1 MTYRPPASYLL
12 AALCLCS
19 SLLCHNLSQAA
30 ETAAPTPTTAP
41 PPSALVQIAAA
52 RPTQM
57 NDSMMVYGTVEYAPE
72 QSQVLSVQGDGIV
85 SKVMVAAGQRV
96 RKGEALLELAATANA
111 HTESEN
117 ARIAV
122 SFADKDVQ
130 RLKGL
135 RARQLATNLEVQTAE
150 ETLARAEATLA
161 NVQKREGDAALRVLR
176 AESDGV
182 VDQVN
187 VHQGEIAAAGT
198 PLIRLVKGDQL
209 RVLLGVEAEDLPRL
223 HESLPVN
230 VAPLSPGARASKGR
244 IQQIYR
250 QIDPKT
256 RLAQVVV
263 SLPVAPGLLP
273 GAVVRGEIIL
283 GQQSVLA
290 VPRSAVLSRNGHS
303 YVFVTKNSRAILTW
317 VDTGRENADNVEIRR
332 GLNAGDSVV
341 TLGNYEL
348 EHGMQLRIQATPAQ
362 ERAK

>member
-1 MTYRPPASYLL
+1 MTYRRFNTYLT
-12 AALCLCS
+12 AVCLGGGLFCYG
-19 SLLCHNLSQAA
+19 LLQAA
-30 ETAAPTPTTAP
+30 EPANALPA
-41 PPSALVQIAAA
+41 PSALVKVTTVNLTQI
-52 RPTQM
+52 T
-57 NDSMMVYGTVEYAPE
+57 DSMTVYGTVEYAPE
-72 QSQVLSVQGDGIV
+72 QSQVLNVQGDGIV
-85 SKVMVAAGQRV
+85 HKVMVAAGQRV
-96 RKGEALLELAATANA
+96 RKGDALVELSATANA

-117 ARIAV
+117 ARIAAT
-122 SFADKDVQ
+122 FADKDVQ

-150 ETLARAEATLA
+150 ETLARAQATLA
-161 NVQKREGDAALRVLR
+161 NVQKREGDAALRVLH

-223 HESLPVN
+223 HEGLPVN

-256 RLAQVVV
+256 RLAEVVV
-263 SLPVAPGLLP
+263 GLPNAPGLLP

-283 GQQSVLA
+283 AQQTVLA
-290 VPRSAVLSRNGHS
+290 VPE
-303 YVFVTKNSRAILTW
+303 TQCCRA
-317 VDTGRENADNVEIRR
+317 
-332 GLNAGDSVV
+332 
-341 TLGNYEL
+341 
-348 EHGMQLRIQATPAQ
+348 MATVMYLWRKTAAPS
-362 ERAK
+362 